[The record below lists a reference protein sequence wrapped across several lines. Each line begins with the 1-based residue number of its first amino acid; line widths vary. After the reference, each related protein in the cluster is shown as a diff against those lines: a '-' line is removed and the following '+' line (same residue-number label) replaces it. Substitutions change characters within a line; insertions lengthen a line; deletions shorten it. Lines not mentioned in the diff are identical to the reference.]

1 MLLLGVFLISFTSAL
16 EFDNTY
22 TYDPI
27 AREATFYNTFL
38 GFKTSEIGKARL
50 DTSLNVKVGGTGY
63 KNVGNFTL
71 CSFEDYNDALKKIKV
86 KDMKTDNDIEQ
97 EADYLIIDQYKTEQ
111 RLVYT
116 SSCEDVWSEIN
127 NTYVQECVSI
137 VDYYEDVEVAVYKKL
152 TPADL
157 KKGCKQV
164 QIWTNVEVGDH
175 KDWRPTIY
183 GVEVPEWS
191 TWTQSLNVDLI
202 SYYKADDNLATTN
215 IIDSLGVNDGTA
227 TFNTNANSVAGK
239 INLSLDFDGA
249 TDYIDLNDV
258 GDFNFI
264 TTDNFSFSFWIKP
277 DVWTN
282 GLRILSNDDA
292 SNGYQL
298 IEATGDKVQF
308 WGNGGSTVI
317 STDTINVGSWNH
329 IVITFQGGSTKIY
342 INNGTAFTGS
352 TTIAT
357 SSNDLHIAKDPS
369 GAIGYEG
376 VFDEFGVWN
385 RTISGSEVSQIYNN
399 FSAITWTDVFD
410 QPPTIILN
418 SPSSANYTSPQ
429 NITINLTASDD
440 SNLSDVKLY
449 VNTVL
454 NQTNASGINDTDY
467 LFDLV
472 LSDGDYT
479 IYGKATDNESQS
491 TDSSSIRIVINTTPF
506 IGFLTPPTL
515 PNYANV
521 SQSYV
526 PIKVNVSTSVFKNI
540 TYSLRDINGTNYT
553 QFYTTQTYDINFTS
567 VPDGHYHYDVT
578 VCTTTNKCNSTE
590 TRHIN
595 HDVAAPTINLTSP
608 SGIFDFLIEGYDLDL
623 NWTVSDEADNL
634 NSCWYTYPSSFNVN
648 FNETNIVRGSGA
660 IASESIFDSW
670 LYDNEYFI
678 KTIGSQ
684 DSRYEAE
691 SFFSIENVLGDS
703 SMPIY
708 LNIGNWQDAAASAND
723 PSWVE
728 EFNLSFYNYDTESYD
743 IIDSNTQYTNPGT
756 GWTYVDINYTDSSID
771 AKYRSGNLLKVKI
784 YIKRHDSNPSAY
796 AASAKF
802 ELNYSNI
809 NQIKLINSI
818 FLNCSLNTTTFNYS
832 AFKNS
837 LVFYSNDTFGNEGN
851 ETISWGYLILQ
862 TNQTYDSQVTEGTP
876 NTITTFLNVVG
887 DTISSAILS
896 YNGTNYTTSL
906 DYNSGNYTMA
916 STVVAPLV
924 AADTNITFQLFIT
937 ISGTEYSTPAT
948 TQLIQAINFSTCTTG
963 DKLLNIF
970 LLDEEHK
977 TELFGTIEINAGL
990 VSKISGEA
998 IESVLEEINNTSNL
1012 SICLDPISAVDN
1024 FYLDADIVYS
1034 SSDYAKEFY
1043 FMRNADLSAIPINLS
1058 LFDLNLSS
1066 STEFLLRYQGQ
1077 NLIKVEGA
1085 IIQLQRYYVSS
1096 GASETVEA
1104 PLTSISGTAI
1114 AHIDLNT
1121 VKYSATV
1128 VKDGVILDIFS
1139 DIVFDCENELSGQCT
1154 QNLYADVDP
1163 YNIIDGATL
1172 NDFSYAISDTGD
1184 KLVTTFSIPSGS
1196 TSSVNIVMTQRDQ
1209 FGDTTSCN
1217 RTVTTSSGSLECDYN
1232 KTIGD
1237 SYLKL
1242 EINKDGEPQ
1251 AQKEYFVPEANG
1263 IEWDGLNWLFLF
1275 GLLISVS
1282 LMAISSP
1289 EWIIGNSV
1297 IVLIIGGALWM
1308 ADGLNIVAGLG
1319 LILWVIVAA
1328 VILILEMANKEDR

>member
-27 AREATFYNTFL
+27 TREATFHNTFL

-50 DTSLNVKVGGTGY
+50 DTPLNVKVGGTGY

-111 RLVYT
+111 RPVYT

-215 IIDSLGVNDGTA
+215 VIDSLGVNDGTA

-239 INLSLDFDGA
+239 INLSLDFDGSS
-249 TDYIDLNDV
+249 DYIDLND
-258 GDFNFI
+258 GNDFDFV
-264 TTDNFSFSFWIKP
+264 TADNFSFSFWINP
-277 DVWTN
+277 DVSQ
-282 GLRILSNDDA
+282 LKRLFSNDGGTGF
-292 SNGYQL
+292 GYQISL
-298 IEATGDKVQF
+298 VADDTVQF
-308 WGNGGSTVI
+308 WGATSDITTT
-317 STDTINVGSWNH
+317 TDTVTIGSWNH
-329 IVITFQGGSTKIY
+329 IVVTSKEGDVNIY
-342 INNGTAFTGS
+342 INNGTPKTG
-352 TTIAT
+352 TFVT
-357 SSNDLHIAKDPS
+357 SASANDLLIGADPS
-369 GAIGYEG
+369 AGPGNFYDGQMDEIGI
-376 VFDEFGVWN
+376 WN
-385 RTISGSEVSQIYNN
+385 RTVSASEVSQLYNN
-399 FSAITWTDVFD
+399 FSAITWTDQFD
-410 QPPTIILN
+410 QPPTITLN

-440 SNLSDVKLY
+440 FNLSDVKLY

-526 PIKVNVSTSVFKNI
+526 PIKVNVSTSLFKNI
-540 TYSLRDINGTNYT
+540 TYSLRNINGTNYT
-553 QFYTTQTYDINFTS
+553 QFYTNQTYDINFTS

-578 VCTTTNKCNSTE
+578 ICTTTNKCNSTE

-595 HDVAAPTINLTSP
+595 HDVTPPTINLTSP
-608 SGIFDFLIEGYDLDL
+608 TGTFDYLITNTTLNL
-623 NWTVSDEADNL
+623 NWTVADDQANL
-634 NSCWYTYPSSFNVN
+634 DSCWYTYN
-648 FNETNIVRGSGA
+648 NITV
-660 IASESIFDSW
+660 
-670 LYDNEYFI
+670 Y
-678 KTIGSQ
+678 
-684 DSRYEAE
+684 
-691 SFFSIENVLGDS
+691 
-703 SMPIY
+703 
-708 LNIGNWQDAAASAND
+708 
-723 PSWVE
+723 
-728 EFNLSFYNYDTESYD
+728 
-743 IIDSNTQYTNPGT
+743 
-756 GWTYVDINYTDSSID
+756 
-771 AKYRSGNLLKVKI
+771 
-784 YIKRHDSNPSAY
+784 
-796 AASAKF
+796 
-802 ELNYSNI
+802 
-809 NQIKLINSI
+809 
-818 FLNCSLNTTTFNYS
+818 LNCSLNTTQFNYS
-832 AFKNS
+832 NFKDS
-837 LVFYSNDTFGNEGN
+837 IVFYANDTFGNIRN
-851 ETISWGYLILQ
+851 ETAIWSYLILEYGKV
-862 TNQTYDSQVTEGTP
+862 YDSQVTEGTP
-876 NTITTFLNVVG
+876 NTITKFLNVIG
-887 DTISSAILS
+887 DTIDSATLD

-906 DYNSGNYTMA
+906 FYSGGNYTIS

-924 AADTNITFQLFIT
+924 DADTNITFKLFVV
-937 ISGTEYSTPAT
+937 ISGTTYTTQET

-963 DKLLNIF
+963 DKLLNLF
-970 LLDEEHK
+970 LYDEEDK

-990 VSKISGEA
+990 VSKLSGEA
-998 IESVLEEINNTSNL
+998 IESVLTEVNNTSNL
-1012 SICLDPISAVDN
+1012 SICLDPISAVSN

-1034 SSDYAKEFY
+1034 STDYAKEFY
-1043 FMRNADLSAIPINLS
+1043 FMRNVGLAVTPINVS
-1058 LFDLNLSS
+1058 LFDLNLNQ

-1077 NLIKVEGA
+1077 TLTKVEGA
-1085 IIQLQRYYVSS
+1085 IIQLQRYFISEGIY
-1096 GASETVEA
+1096 ETVEA

-1121 VKYSATV
+1121 NKYKAIV
-1128 VKDGVILDIFS
+1128 VKDGEILDIFN

-1154 QNLYADVDP
+1154 QNLYANINP
-1163 YNIIDGATL
+1163 YNTIDGATL
-1172 NDFSYAISDTGD
+1172 NDFSYVIGDTGS

-1196 TSSVNIVMTQRDQ
+1196 TKPVNIVMVQRDQ

-1237 SYLKL
+1237 SYLLL
-1242 EINKDGEPQ
+1242 EINKDGEMQ

-1263 IEWDGLNWLFLF
+1263 IDWDGLNWLAMFI
-1275 GLLISVS
+1275 LLISLS

-1289 EWIIGNSV
+1289 EWIIGNGV
-1297 IVLIIGGALWM
+1297 VTFIIGGALWLV
-1308 ADGLNIVAGLG
+1308 DGMNIVAGLG
-1319 LILWVIVAA
+1319 LLLWLLVSAI
-1328 VILILEMANKEDR
+1328 ILILELAKQEDR